1 MGKTSVR
8 PANFFLG
15 HTVNI
20 SLKGFVKKDSVVIAK
35 IPLLSKA
42 PSVAVSVKREHYVIP
57 LQMDFCPFNLDIF
70 WGHFSILM
78 NTIFIKSSGI
88 QLQNKHIMQQHSV
101 NVTVNIS
108 ISIFMS
114 HQL

>member
-1 MGKTSVR
+1 MSTSFNGQNIVR

-70 WGHFSILM
+70 
-78 NTIFIKSSGI
+78 
-88 QLQNKHIMQQHSV
+88 
-101 NVTVNIS
+101 
-108 ISIFMS
+108 
-114 HQL
+114 